1 MKIVIA
7 GLGVIGASLALAV
20 KQVHKDYLIS
30 GYDLPDV
37 LDFAEKNKIIDR
49 RIKNWPQGAVDAD
62 LIVLST
68 PLAIIKKQLDEL
80 NNVVD
85 KNTVVTDTGSTKSE
99 LAEYAESINF
109 SGTYIGGHPMT
120 GSEKSGISAANPLLF
135 QNALYILCGISED
148 NERQVKNILFPVLE
162 AVKARVFMMD
172 ARTHD
177 KVLAGISHLPQLVAV
192 ALVNYVGQQ
201 QEELNYPFFE
211 LAAGG
216 FRDLTR
222 IASSSISIWQDI
234 INSNRENVVA
244 ALKQFIDTLENEK
257 QAVSDLSQIFETANN
272 YRSRVPKETKGFLY
286 PLVDIL
292 VYVKDEVGVISKIAN
307 KLFEEN
313 IDIRDIE
320 LLKIREKE
328 GGVFRLS
335 LNSREEAVKAAEL
348 MNTLNYRAFIRE

>member
-7 GLGVIGASLALAV
+7 GLGVIGASLAMSA
-20 KQVHKDYLIS
+20 KQMRKDYSII
-30 GYDLPDV
+30 GYDIPEV
-37 LDFAEKNKIIDR
+37 LDFAEKNEIIDA
-49 RIKNWPQGAVDAD
+49 RIKNWPQEAVDAD

-68 PLAIIKKQLDEL
+68 PLAIIKEQLDEL
-80 NNVVD
+80 NNIIN
-85 KNTVVTDTGSTKSE
+85 KNTIVTDTGSTKSE
-99 LAEYAESINF
+99 LAEYAASINF

-135 QNALYILCGISED
+135 QNALYILCGISEE
-148 NERQVKNILFPVLE
+148 NEQQVKNTLFPVLE
-162 AVKARVFMMD
+162 SVKARVFMMD
-172 ARTHD
+172 AQTHD
-177 KVLAGISHLPQLVAV
+177 KVLAGISHLPQLIAV
-192 ALVNYVGQQ
+192 ALVNYIGQQ

-234 INSNRENVVA
+234 INSNKENVVES
-244 ALKQFIDTLENEK
+244 LKQFINTLEKEK
-257 QAVSDLSQIFETANN
+257 LSVADLSQIFEKANN
-272 YRSRVPKETKGFLY
+272 YRTQVPKETKGFLY

>member
-1 MKIVIA
+1 MKIVIS
-7 GLGVIGASLALAV
+7 GLGVIGASLAMAV
-20 KQVHKDYLIS
+20 KQAHSEYTLI
-30 GYDLPDV
+30 GYDVPDV
-37 LDFAEKNKIIDR
+37 LAFAEKNNIVDVGVS
-49 RIKNWPQGAVDAD
+49 NWPQDAADAD

-68 PLAIIKKQLDEL
+68 PLSIIKAQLESL
-80 NNVVD
+80 NNIVG
-85 KNTVVTDTGSTKSE
+85 KNTIVTDTGSTKGE
-99 LAEYAESINF
+99 LAEFAESLHF

-135 QNALYILCGISED
+135 QNALYILCGVSQE
-148 NERQVKNILFPVLE
+148 NEIKVKEVLFPVLE
-162 AVKARVFMMD
+162 AVKARIFLMD
-172 ARTHD
+172 SHTHD
-177 KVLAGISHLPQLVAV
+177 KVLAGISHLPQLIAV
-192 ALVNYVGQQ
+192 ALVNYIGKQ

-234 INSNRENVVA
+234 INSNKKNVEA
-244 ALKQFIDTLENEK
+244 ALLQFIETLKEEK
-257 QAVSDLSQIFETANN
+257 KSVGDLSRTFEKAND
-272 YRSRVPKETKGFLY
+272 YRSQVPKDSKGFLY

-348 MNTLNYRAFIRE
+348 MNALNYRAFIRE